1 MFGLKTGIFYA
12 WYREKRRAGLSGQPA
27 LKQMKVGPFPVS
39 FLCNAGE
46 SIALFRINQIL
57 FSGQVKRFLHI
68 FSGLVAGH
76 RQVVQQ
82 IGARQAARRSPINDA
97 VFPKITYQ
105 DVIEP
110 EEVLTD
116 CRPSSP
122 TGSQRR
128 DSSTNGHKKCA
139 LKRKKNFL
147 GRNIRLFSTF
157 PYAAFS
163 P

>member
-1 MFGLKTGIFYA
+1 MYDFIQNPHYTKSPTSFRDEAGDFYVCTVSGCGVMNFRRISVELKFQA
-12 WYREKRRAGLSGQPA
+12 
-27 LKQMKVGPFPVS
+27 
-39 FLCNAGE
+39 NH
-46 SIALFRINQIL
+46 LFRINEVL
-57 FSGQVKRFLHI
+57 FCGQVKRFLHI

-122 TGSQRR
+122 TGSQRW

-147 GRNIRLFSTF
+147 GRNIR
-157 PYAAFS
+157 
-163 P
+163 